1 MRASFIGA
9 TNIRCVSTTMNYK
22 QHEQFNKELGK
33 LGKKYPSLD
42 NDLIEFS
49 NIISSYPLGSGRHFH
64 VIHRSKTL
72 CVVKARFFCRYLKG
86 TSMRIVYAYHVPIKY
101 IEFIEIY
108 FKGDKE
114 NEDFERIKQYVKEN
128 QTP

>member
-1 MRASFIGA
+1 
-9 TNIRCVSTTMNYK
+9 MNYK
-22 QHEQFNKELGK
+22 QYEQFSKEFGK
-33 LGKKYPSLD
+33 LIKKYPSLD
-42 NDLIEFS
+42 NDMIEFS

-64 VIHRSKTL
+64 VIHRSDTL

-86 TSMRIVYAYHVPIKY
+86 ACMRIIYAYNALAKDF
-101 IEFIEIY
+101 EFIEIY

-114 NEDFERIKQYVKEN
+114 NEDRERIKQYIKDH